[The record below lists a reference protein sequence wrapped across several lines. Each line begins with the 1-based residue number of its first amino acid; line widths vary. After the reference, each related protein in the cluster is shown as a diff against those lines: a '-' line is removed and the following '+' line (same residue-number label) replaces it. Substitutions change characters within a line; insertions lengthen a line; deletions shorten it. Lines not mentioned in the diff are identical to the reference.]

1 MVLRQVM
8 LQHLRAVLEEA
19 ARKTSPSQ
27 MRRVCREPKAEAPRS
42 EEMCKDGSAQRAVA
56 HSVNSRMA
64 ASMMDA
70 RRVSSVLVNKIPPP
84 ILAQLRAGQSP
95 AGAGGGDGVSAPC
108 LLITPQRRRSWQA
121 APAPVHHAAQPPREA
136 AGRQRRGAAVG
147 GVRGRGPP

>member
-19 ARKTSPSQ
+19 ARKTSPCQ

-95 AGAGGGDGVSAPC
+95 AGAGDGGDGVSAPC

-121 APAPVHHAAQPPREA
+121 APAHHAAQPPREA
-136 AGRQRRGAAVG
+136 ARRQMRGSCGAFAAA
-147 GVRGRGPP
+147 